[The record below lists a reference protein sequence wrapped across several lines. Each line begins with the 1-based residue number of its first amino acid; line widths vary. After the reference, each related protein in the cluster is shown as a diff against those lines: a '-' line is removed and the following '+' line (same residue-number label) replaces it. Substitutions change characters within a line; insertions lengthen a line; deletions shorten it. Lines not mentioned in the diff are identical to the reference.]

1 MASKNKKE
9 SSNQFRA
16 DEIDQLIE
24 QYLTSSG
31 EDQKA
36 IHEKIEAFGVEGIQ
50 KIVDKITLES
60 PRQYYFHDLHQFFE
74 NGGEKMLAPLL
85 AVMNTDDRDT
95 RTTCIEAL
103 GEIGPVSMPILFQLI
118 KDDDKI
124 IRRYAAWSLAHLGEP
139 ALDQIIKGLSD
150 RSHKIRVESAVAI
163 GNVHDVEM
171 ARRAIPV
178 LISNLQ
184 DKNGQVRRQTIW
196 ALGKIGNLEEIEAII
211 PFLNDNIAFVRA
223 SAAEVLS
230 KQKTERFREAL
241 IEALQDPNWKVRYY
255 AADGLWTRD
264 RAIDPDDVLKL
275 LKALWHEEQRKVVEL
290 LLWCLDKVWQDTPEI
305 LLEDLHHEDGD
316 IRAASAL
323 IISRDPRSECFDAL
337 VNALD
342 DSNYNVRKFALRA
355 LAGIREIRTLKPAIK
370 MLRDDDM
377 EVVEEAINALE
388 QISKKLPDL
397 GSGKITQ
404 I

>member
-1 MASKNKKE
+1 MMASKNKKE

-31 EDQKA
+31 EEQKA
-36 IHEKIEAFGVEGIQ
+36 VHEKIEAFGAEGIQ

-150 RSHKIRVESAVAI
+150 RSHKVRVESAVAI
-163 GNVHDVEM
+163 GNVRDVEM
-171 ARRAIPV
+171 ARRAIPA
-178 LISNLQ
+178 LITNLQ
-184 DKNGQVRRQTIW
+184 DKNGHVRRQTIW
-196 ALGKIGNLEEIEAII
+196 AIGEIGNPEEIEAII

-230 KQKTERFREAL
+230 RQRDDASREALIEAL
-241 IEALQDPNWKVRYY
+241 IEALQDSNWRVRYY
-255 AADGLWTRD
+255 AAYALWTLD
-264 RAIDPDDVLKL
+264 RPIDPDDVLKI
-275 LKALWHEEQRKVVEL
+275 LKAFWHEDQREVMEHL
-290 LLWCLDKVWQDTPEI
+290 FQCLDKVWDDTPEV
-305 LLEDLHHEDGD
+305 LLEDLHHEDDD

-337 VNALD
+337 VDALD
-342 DSNYNVRKFALRA
+342 ASNYNVRKFALRA

-388 QISKKLPDL
+388 QIAQNIPDRD
-397 GSGKITQ
+397 
-404 I
+404 